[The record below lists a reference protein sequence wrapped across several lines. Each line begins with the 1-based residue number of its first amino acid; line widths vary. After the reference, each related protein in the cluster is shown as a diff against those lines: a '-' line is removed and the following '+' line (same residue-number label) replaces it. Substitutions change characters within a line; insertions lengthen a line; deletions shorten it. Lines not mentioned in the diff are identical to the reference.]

1 MPDETPKI
9 EEPPIPA
16 SALVRPAMI
25 VDAAFLSENA
35 PMLRRYLVALVS
47 EGFSPIVA
55 GPGSLRGSDILSPS
69 VEVAEYPVFH
79 IPLLWMQNFTLLLET
94 LEELGPTVL
103 HCLSPQRIRLTDAL
117 AEALE
122 IPYVATFTRW
132 PRMWFRPKIRATHCG
147 QLIGTTAAV
156 AGRLGREYPA
166 MAASICQVSAG
177 DFVEDRCAC
186 YSQPTRQTSVIVVQP
201 LVDERFFEALLN
213 AVRHLAIDGYD
224 FALAI
229 LGQGKA
235 SGAIHQTIQKL
246 GLSRMV
252 TVAPVIEPL
261 QTVLSAADLFL
272 QSGRPLDIN
281 PALLDAMSVG
291 MAVALSK
298 DGLEETL
305 IPGKAAEY
313 FDPADEYSIYS
324 CLQKLLTQKDYAQ
337 SLARGAQ
344 DYMRRHHSVSRMTE
358 EMIRIY
364 LHAQTWHQAQNKPA
378 AAAAGTNSGQSG

>member
-1 MPDETPKI
+1 
-9 EEPPIPA
+9 
-16 SALVRPAMI
+16 MI
-25 VDAAFLSENA
+25 VDATFLSENA
-35 PMLRRYLVALVS
+35 SMLRRFLVALVS
-47 EGFSPIVA
+47 DGFSPIVA
-55 GPGSLRGSDILSPS
+55 GPGTLKGSDILSPS
-69 VEVAEYPVFH
+69 VEVAEYPVFR

-94 LEELGPTVL
+94 LEELEPTVL
-103 HCLSPQRIRLTDAL
+103 HCLSPRRIRLTEAL

-122 IPYVATFTRW
+122 SPYVATFTRW
-132 PRMWFRPKIRATHCG
+132 PRMLFRPKIRAAYCG
-147 QLIGTTAAV
+147 QLIGTTTGV
-156 AGRLGREYPA
+156 AQRLSREYPS

-186 YSQPTRQTSVIVVQP
+186 YSQPQRQTSVIAVQP
-201 LVDERFFEALLN
+201 LEDERFFEALLN
-213 AVRHLAIDGYD
+213 AVRHLAIDGHD

-229 LGQGKA
+229 LGKGRA
-235 SGAIHQTIQKL
+235 SGFIHRTIRKL

-272 QSGRPLDIN
+272 QAGRSLDIN
-281 PALLDAMSVG
+281 SALLDAMSVG

-298 DGLEETL
+298 GGLESTL
-305 IPGKAAEY
+305 IPEKAAEY
-313 FDPADEYSIYS
+313 FDPADEYSIYA

-344 DYMRRHHSVSRMTE
+344 EYMRHHHSVSRMTE

-364 LHAQTWHQAQNKPA
+364 QHAQNWYQAQTKPPT
-378 AAAAGTNSGQSG
+378 AGVAPDSGLTI